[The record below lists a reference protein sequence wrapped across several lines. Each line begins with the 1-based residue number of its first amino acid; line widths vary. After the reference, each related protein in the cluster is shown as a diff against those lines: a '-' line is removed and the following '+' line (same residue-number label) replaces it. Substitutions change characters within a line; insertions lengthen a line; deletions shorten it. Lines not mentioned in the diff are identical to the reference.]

1 MVTMVKPRK
10 LFQNRKKRM
19 KVLVACEF
27 SGVVRDAFL
36 KRGHDVWSCD
46 ILPTERKGQHI
57 QDDVLK
63 HLEDGWDLMISF
75 PPCTY
80 LTNAGMCN
88 LTRKNSDEKYR
99 DNRRRLMLEAFDFV
113 ITLANAP
120 IDKIAIE
127 NPVGYI
133 NTHWRKPDQIIHP
146 YQFGHSVNKKTC
158 FWLKDLPKLTPT
170 KMVEKDKTVIWNG
183 TGKKISKWYK
193 DTLWQGNGDLSEVS
207 KIRSRTFQG
216 IANAMAKQWE

>member
-1 MVTMVKPRK
+1 MVTLLEPRK

-27 SGVVRDAFL
+27 SGIVRDAFL

>member
-27 SGVVRDAFL
+27 SGIVRDAFL

>member
-1 MVTMVKPRK
+1 MVTMTKPRK

-27 SGVVRDAFL
+27 SGIVRDAFL

-99 DNRRRLMLEAFDFV
+99 DNRRRLMLEAFGFV

-216 IANAMAKQWE
+216 IANAMAKQWG